1 MFAFVVPA
9 PESKTSAVVDSV
21 ARLCELQDIRSHE
34 QLKVILQ
41 DEDAA
46 SVVRKLKVY
55 NEFFPVFHDIM
66 KQLMQMLGK

>member
-1 MFAFVVPA
+1 M
-9 PESKTSAVVDSV
+9 

-41 DEDAA
+41 DADAA

-55 NEFFPVFHDIM
+55 NEFVPVFHDIM